1 MIHLNPKFK
10 DKIEYLVGNDDI
22 NVSPYAPY
30 DDLSCEFLN
39 DLYLSLKVNKKIKN
53 FPDVMSFAFWCRKAN
68 ITKLKNHFFDNKI
81 RIGLGLVIHIT
92 PSNVPVNFAFSFAFG
107 LLSGNANVVRV
118 PSNAFEQTNIIC
130 SAIKLLLL
138 ESKYSVINLMTSFVR
153 YEQNDKITSNYFLNC
168 NARIIWGGDNTIINI
183 RKLPAPIRCVD
194 IAFSDRFS
202 LCVIDS
208 TSLNMLDEFEI
219 QKLAESFYNDSYL
232 MDQNAC
238 SSPHLVIWTGNNIKN
253 AKTKFWKALYKKV
266 EKDYSIPLINTID
279 KYTLLCQNS
288 IDIKHI
294 TNFKNFGNM
303 LYVLK
308 IDSIEKNIDEFRGKF
323 GYFFEYETDN
333 LEDLISVINNKF
345 QTLTYF
351 GFNKDTL
358 AGLVIKNNLLGVDRI
373 IPIGQAMDIGVIWDG
388 YDIVKSL
395 SRIIDVR

>member
-1 MIHLNPKFK
+1 M
-10 DKIEYLVGNDDI
+10 
-22 NVSPYAPY
+22 
-30 DDLSCEFLN
+30 
-39 DLYLSLKVNKKIKN
+39 
-53 FPDVMSFAFWCRKAN
+53 
-68 ITKLKNHFFDNKI
+68 
-81 RIGLGLVIHIT
+81 
-92 PSNVPVNFAFSFAFG
+92 
-107 LLSGNANVVRV
+107 
-118 PSNAFEQTNIIC
+118 
-130 SAIKLLLL
+130 
-138 ESKYSVINLMTSFVR
+138 
-153 YEQNDKITSNYFLNC
+153 
-168 NARIIWGGDNTIINI
+168 NARS
-183 RKLPAPIRCVD
+183 RD